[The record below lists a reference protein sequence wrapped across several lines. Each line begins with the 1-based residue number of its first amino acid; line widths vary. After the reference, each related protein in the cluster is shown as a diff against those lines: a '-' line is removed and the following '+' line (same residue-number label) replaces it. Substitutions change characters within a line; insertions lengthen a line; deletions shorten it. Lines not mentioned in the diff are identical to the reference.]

1 MIDPTTGVADY
12 AFPRVSVIVPTRQ
25 RPHELARAVRSILTQ
40 EYEGEIECIVVFD
53 QDEPL
58 RPNVDLGSRRSI
70 RVLANDRSPGLAGAR
85 NSGILAADGRYVAFC
100 DDDDEWMAS
109 KLRLQVMAM
118 GIPGTP
124 DVVATGIT
132 IVSGTRTIDRIPRS
146 DSISLGDLLR
156 SRVQEIHPSSVL
168 VRRDSLLDGKI
179 GLVDEEIPGSYGED
193 YDWLL
198 RAAKFGSIAAV
209 RTPLVRVHW
218 HRSSFF
224 ADRWATIIAAI
235 QYLLRKHPEFHKEPR
250 GLARLYGRLAFAN
263 AAVGN
268 RAEARSWARR
278 TIRVDPR
285 EQRAYL
291 AILVS
296 TGLVSADR
304 LMRLANRIGRG
315 I

>member
-1 MIDPTTGVADY
+1 
-12 AFPRVSVIVPTRQ
+12 VSVIVPTRQ

-40 EYEGEIECIVVFD
+40 EYDGEIECIVVFD
-53 QDEPL
+53 QQEPV
-58 RPNVDLGSRRSI
+58 RPDVVVGPRRSI
-70 RVLANDRSPGLAGAR
+70 RVLANDRRPGLAGAR
-85 NSGILAADGRYVAFC
+85 NCGILAADGRYVAFC
-100 DDDDEWMAS
+100 DDDDEWIAS
-109 KLRLQVMAM
+109 KLRLQVSAM
-118 GIPGTP
+118 EIPGGP
-124 DVVATGIT
+124 DVVTTGIT
-132 IVSGTRTIDRIPRS
+132 IVNGTGTIDRIPRS
-146 DSISLGDLLR
+146 DTITLDDLLR

-168 VRRDSLLDGKI
+168 VRRDAVLDGTI

-209 RTPLVRVHW
+209 RTPLVRVYW

-235 QYLLRKHPEFHKEPR
+235 TYLLRKHPELQNEPR

-278 TIRVDPR
+278 TIRIDPR
-285 EQRAYL
+285 ERRAYL
-291 AILVS
+291 AILVT
-296 TGLVSADR
+296 TGLVSADG
-304 LMRLANRIGRG
+304 LMRFANRFGRG